1 MQEYRIPYKI
11 QENEAEISSAKQ
23 TPIKEAKNKELL
35 ITRYAFA
42 PYKLIK
48 LQITSIKVISLAQA
62 LNIIKNFPDKEK
74 AIILRVQHAWLALIG
89 GAIQG

>member
-1 MQEYRIPYKI
+1 M

-23 TPIKEAKNKELL
+23 TPAKEAENEELL
-35 ITRYAFA
+35 VARYAFA

-48 LQITSIKVISLAQA
+48 LQIAGTEVISLAQA

-74 AIILRVQHAWLALIG
+74 AITIIAFNATLL
-89 GAIQG
+89 